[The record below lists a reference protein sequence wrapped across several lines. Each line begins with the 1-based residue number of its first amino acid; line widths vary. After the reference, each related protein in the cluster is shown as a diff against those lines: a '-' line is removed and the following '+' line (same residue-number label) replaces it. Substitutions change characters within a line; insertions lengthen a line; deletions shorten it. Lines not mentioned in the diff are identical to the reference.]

1 MCVQGASTSNLKDS
15 SNKGNSNKVSLPKR
29 EGMSKAAFKSRK
41 KGNEKQPRGQHK
53 NQPPRMLGIKAIPFV
68 FANWS
73 CRKRKRWRR
82 RCFPSRKSNDTCFS
96 ECGTTF
102 RMPQCRPE
110 NETQAPTE
118 AAPSRT
124 ICTAGYQVESEPMYQ
139 IPLELRE
146 CHDRFSFN
154 SCLLR
159 CP

>member
-1 MCVQGASTSNLKDS
+1 VKECQKQHLKV
-15 SNKGNSNKVSLPKR
+15 KKK
-29 EGMSKAAFKSRK
+29 KKKK
-41 KGNEKQPRGQHK
+41 KGTKSSREDSTKISHPECWASKQSRLSSLIGPAESVNVG
-53 NQPPRMLGIKAIPFV
+53 GGDV
-68 FANWS
+68 FHHV
-73 CRKRKRWRR
+73 
-82 RCFPSRKSNDTCFS
+82 SNDTCFS

-102 RMPQCRPE
+102 RMLQCRPE